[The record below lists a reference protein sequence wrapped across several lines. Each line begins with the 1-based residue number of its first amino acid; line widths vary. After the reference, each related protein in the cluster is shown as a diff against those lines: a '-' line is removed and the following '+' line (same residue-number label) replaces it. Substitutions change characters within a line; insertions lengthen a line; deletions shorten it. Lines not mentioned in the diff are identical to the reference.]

1 MLDGKAG
8 LLHEPQE
15 RRKVGGL
22 FLQGRDDSQP
32 HPLLGRGRLFPDPLT
47 VMEKTALAVQF
58 GILDIGQLVLNAH
71 PVRQPP
77 QGKGRADEI
86 MEFPGAVKGRGV
98 VINVIVNM
106 AFVGMRADE
115 KLVFAFRPAHRR
127 FIADFICLLRR
138 HLAGRERL
146 PDLKE
151 QGPALHRPGHF
162 RLVLAFY
169 QQELGGSC
177 GRVAEISGH
186 GPQLFGIEP
195 IIKPLLH
202 RLDCAFSSRY
212 LVRPDVGCGREYPS
226 SLYAAFATLG
236 QSVPKS

>member
-1 MLDGKAG
+1 
-8 LLHEPQE
+8 
-15 RRKVGGL
+15 
-22 FLQGRDDSQP
+22 
-32 HPLLGRGRLFPDPLT
+32 
-47 VMEKTALAVQF
+47 MEKTALAVQF

-98 VINVIVNM
+98 VINVIVNV
-106 AFVGMRADE
+106 ALVGMCADK

-146 PDLKE
+146 PDLEE
-151 QGPALHRPGHF
+151 QGPALHGPGRF

-169 QQELGGSC
+169 QQELGGNC
-177 GRVAEISGH
+177 GRIAEISGH
-186 GPQLFGIEP
+186 SPQLFGIEP
-195 IIKPLLH
+195 IIKPPLH
-202 RLDCAFSSRY
+202 RLDCTFSSRY
-212 LVRPDVGCGREYPS
+212 LVGPDVGCGREYPS